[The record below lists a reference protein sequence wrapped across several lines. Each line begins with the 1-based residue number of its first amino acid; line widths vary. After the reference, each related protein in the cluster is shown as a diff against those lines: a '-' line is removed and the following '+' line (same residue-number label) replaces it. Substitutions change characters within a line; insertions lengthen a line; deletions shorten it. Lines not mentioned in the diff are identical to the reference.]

1 MRLAMRVG
9 GGVAVAAAL
18 LGVSAPGAGAAGPE
32 KVPFS
37 GGGSVIDTDLCGFP
51 IDISFEWSGFDL
63 LFFDEN
69 GDLVRIQSH
78 ARETDTVSAN
88 GVTLVGDPYTFNAN
102 IRFSDGEV
110 VDYDVSGQLSKV
122 RLPDGSL
129 FMGAGRTDFLA
140 RTSEFIFTP
149 DNGAAKNVDAFCDA
163 LSG

>member
-51 IDISFEWSGFDL
+51 IDISYEWSGFDL
-63 LFFDEN
+63 LFFDD

-88 GVTLVGDPYTFNAN
+88 GVTLVGDPYTFNAD

-122 RLPDGSL
+122 RLPMAACLWVLGEPTSSPGPRSSSSHL
-129 FMGAGRTDFLA
+129 TTAPRRT
-140 RTSEFIFTP
+140 
-149 DNGAAKNVDAFCDA
+149 
-163 LSG
+163 